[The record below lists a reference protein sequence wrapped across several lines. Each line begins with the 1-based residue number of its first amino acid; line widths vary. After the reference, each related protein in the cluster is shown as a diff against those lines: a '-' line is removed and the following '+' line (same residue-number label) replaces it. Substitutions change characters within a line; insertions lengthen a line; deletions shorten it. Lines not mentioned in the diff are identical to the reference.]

1 MTLYGRSSANP
12 TIPGSCDYVENSIA
26 GLSFISEVR
35 RSDHFVEPLAL
46 MAAFLLLAE
55 HKSWKVRQDDGR
67 ISHR

>member
-1 MTLYGRSSANP
+1 MAEARQTPQSLDHVI
-12 TIPGSCDYVENSIA
+12 TWKIA
-26 GLSFISEVR
+26 SPGLSFISDVG